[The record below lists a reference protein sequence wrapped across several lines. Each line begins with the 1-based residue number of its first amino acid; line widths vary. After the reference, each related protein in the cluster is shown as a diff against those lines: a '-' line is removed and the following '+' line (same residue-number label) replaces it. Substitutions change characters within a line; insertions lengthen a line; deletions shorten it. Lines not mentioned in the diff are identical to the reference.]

1 MPKNRFSFR
10 LVGLPAGC
18 VRGVERS
25 GVALLAAL
33 VLVIGMAAPGQAE
46 TTGSA
51 QRDVGGAAA
60 AASPELDHVPGYVL
74 GPDDEVSVQVLGS
87 DEISSEPLRIGP
99 HGYLSMPLAGRV
111 AAAGKTLDQLEQ
123 LLRERL
129 ATYIREPRVSV
140 GVARFR
146 SRPVSVLGAV
156 NRPGVHQVEGPKS
169 LVEMLSL
176 AEGISQD
183 AGPWAKITRLIKN
196 GVIPLESARTDVSG
210 RFSVAEVRLSDLLE
224 ARRPELNIAVMPRDV
239 IAVPR
244 AEMVYVIGGVHR
256 SGGFLLNDR
265 ESLTGL
271 QALALAGGL
280 KGTAKKKAAKI
291 LRSREGVERVEI
303 PVNLSSIMAGR
314 STDVPME
321 REDILF
327 VPHSGGKAA
336 VKRIAEAGL
345 AMGTGVMVWRAGRG
359 N

>member
-1 MPKNRFSFR
+1 MPKNQFSFHS
-10 LVGLPAGC
+10 LGLLAGC
-18 VRGVERS
+18 VHRVGRS
-25 GVALLAAL
+25 GVALPAAL
-33 VLVIGMAAPGQAE
+33 VFVIGTAVPARAE
-46 TTGSA
+46 TTGA
-51 QRDVGGAAA
+51 GQRDGVGAAA
-60 AASPELDHVPGYVL
+60 SASPASDPVSGYVL
-74 GPDDEVSVQVLGS
+74 GPDDEVTVQVLGS
-87 DEISSEPLRIGP
+87 DEVASGPLRIGP

-111 AAAGKTLDQLEQ
+111 AAAGKTLEQLEQ

-140 GVARFR
+140 GAARFR

-169 LVEMLSL
+169 LIEMLSL
-176 AEGISQD
+176 AQGISQD
-183 AGPWAKITRLIKN
+183 AGPWVKITRLIKN
-196 GVIPLESARTDVSG
+196 GVIPLPSARTDLGG
-210 RFSVAEVRLSDLLE
+210 RFSVAQVRLSDLLE

-239 IAVPR
+239 ITVPR

-265 ESLTGL
+265 ESMTVL

-303 PVNLSSIMAGR
+303 AVNLSSIMAGR
-314 STDVPME
+314 STDVALE

-336 VKRIAEAGL
+336 AKRIAEAGL